1 MLFIAYIVIAIAA
14 LVMVY
19 FGHLQGTSQFYTSIL
34 GATIV
39 LYCVYLD
46 IKKRREKKA
55 EENKKNG
62 KSVKKTQ
69 HSGKK
74 SNTNISQNA
83 RRSTKNIKESGAN
96 SNIPVKSYQ
105 LSHSLQAR
113 SHCQCQVG
121 VHKAAKNAA

>member
-46 IKKRREKKA
+46 FKKRREKKA

-62 KSVKKTQ
+62 NYTVKKTQ

-74 SNTNISQNA
+74 SNTNISQMPVVQ
-83 RRSTKNIKESGAN
+83 RKTLN
-96 SNIPVKSYQ
+96 SRERIPIYP
-105 LSHSLQAR
+105 
-113 SHCQCQVG
+113 
-121 VHKAAKNAA
+121 